1 MNKEHIHASYF
12 YIYSVSGIF
21 LLSHLEDTEGYTMG
35 EHLHSSHLNN
45 ILF

>member
-1 MNKEHIHASYF
+1 M
-12 YIYSVSGIF
+12 GMF

-35 EHLHSSHLNN
+35 DQLHSSHLNT